1 MAFTYH
7 QFDKGQTPPIE
18 YLPPTASE
26 VFSVGEA
33 LVLSGGAAT
42 KCGATAV
49 PAYICTGPK
58 NDAGMVPATRV
69 QKDIVY
75 DVPLSAAGTALKI
88 GDKVTL
94 HTDGLSVTATTAS
107 GVAEITGMTGT
118 APGDLVQ
125 VRF

>member
-18 YLPPTASE
+18 YLAPTASE
-26 VFSVGEA
+26 AYTVGEA
-33 LVLSGGAAT
+33 LVISEGGAT
-42 KCGATAV
+42 KCGPAAV
-49 PAYICTGPK
+49 PRYICMGPV
-58 NDAGMVPATRV
+58 NEAGRLPASRV

-75 DVPLSAAGTALKI
+75 AAPLSAAGTSLKI

-94 HTDGLSVTATTAS
+94 HTDGLGVTATTAS
-107 GVAEITGMTGT
+107 GVAEIVGIEGT
-118 APGDLVQ
+118 AAGELVN